1 MRMRE
6 NLRAKSPLVSIGL
19 PVYNGE
25 KYIQLAV
32 EAILQQDYA
41 DFELIISDNA
51 STDATPEICQELA
64 AKDKR
69 IRYSRNATNI
79 GASPNMKRVFEL
91 SGGEFFALAAHDD
104 LYLPGLLRRC
114 VELLS
119 AAPPNV
125 VLVAPRAV
133 VIDEEGRSTTM
144 QVERLQTKRRTPHQR
159 AADILR
165 NVQWATAQYGL
176 YRANALRKTRL
187 IDAFPASDYVLLFE
201 LAILGEIWEVPETLF
216 QRRYHPGISTKV
228 NKNHAE
234 FAAWFGQKQNGKSDR
249 PRLGLEYARSVAR
262 MPLPLGE
269 RVLCF
274 GSVFS
279 VWYLRRLRAIA
290 SDYAD
295 RLRSRLKGSTQL
307 HGDD

>member
-1 MRMRE
+1 MQ
-6 NLRAKSPLVSIGL
+6 APKVSVGL

-25 KYIQLAV
+25 KYIRLAV
-32 EAILQQDYA
+32 EAILQQDYT

-51 STDATPEICQELA
+51 STDATQEICQELA
-64 AKDKR
+64 AKDNR

-104 LYLPGLLRRC
+104 LYLPGFLRRC
-114 VELLS
+114 VEVLS
-119 AAPPNV
+119 AAPANV
-125 VLVAPRAV
+125 VLVSPRAV
-133 VIDEEGRSTTM
+133 IIDEEGRSTTM

-159 AADILR
+159 AADVLR

-176 YRANALRKTRL
+176 YRASALRKTRL

-201 LAILGEIWEVPETLF
+201 LAILGEIWEIPETLF

-228 NKNHAE
+228 NKNQAE
-234 FAAWFGQKQNGKSDR
+234 FASWFGQKLKGRSGR
-249 PRLGLEYARSVAR
+249 SRLGLEYARSVGR
-262 MPLPLGE
+262 IPLPARE
-269 RVLCF
+269 RLLCF

-279 VWYLRRLRAIA
+279 VWSLRRLRGIA
-290 SDYAD
+290 SDYSD
-295 RLRSRLKGSTQL
+295 RLRSRLEGSTRL
-307 HGDD
+307 HGHD